1 MVDAEQGAAVTISGP
16 AFHRIPAAEMT
27 PAAID
32 YKNIPVQSEIIS
44 GIIHL
49 DVDSSTCFREL
60 DSFVSSDQGVATLVL
75 RVVNSPFYSRGQKVA
90 NIPHAIT
97 VLGFNVVR
105 SLAML
110 AFSRSIFAQ
119 TRNPL
124 FRTHI
129 WQHSLLTALA
139 GRRICEGLGDSS
151 GRDDAFIAGLMHDVG
166 KVLLFTHDQR
176 RYLDVLQSV
185 LETGCSSLEAES
197 RILGVDHCQ
206 VGREAVVQW
215 KLPERF
221 VDFMGEDLS
230 QPRPEYAVDPVRLS
244 LALANRLIRDIGIGG
259 RQEEDTSL
267 RQAALRN
274 FGVADELSGAWLEDS
289 FLTELMDGDTYRL
302 CANL

>member
-1 MVDAEQGAAVTISGP
+1 
-16 AFHRIPAAEMT
+16 MT
-27 PAAID
+27 PDAID

-49 DVDSSTCFREL
+49 DVDSNSCFREL
-60 DSFVSSDQGVATLVL
+60 DGFVSSDQGVATLVL

-119 TRNPL
+119 TRDPL
-124 FRTHI
+124 FRLHI

-139 GRRICEGLGDSS
+139 GRRICEEIGAAS
-151 GRDDAFIAGLMHDVG
+151 GRDDAFVAGLMHDVG
-166 KVLLFTHDQR
+166 KVLLFTHDPQC
-176 RYLDVLQSV
+176 YLEVLALI
-185 LETGCSSLEAES
+185 LETGCSSLQAE
-197 RILGVDHCQ
+197 RQLLGTDHCA
-206 VGREAVVQW
+206 VGREAVGQW

-221 VDFMGEDLS
+221 IDYMGEDLS
-230 QPRPEYAVDPVRLS
+230 VPYPEYATDPVRRS
-244 LALANRLIRDIGIGG
+244 LALANKLIQDIGIGAMEVDDLAA
-259 RQEEDTSL
+259 RQSAL
-267 RQAALRN
+267 VALGAAE
-274 FGVADELSGAWLEDS
+274 AQCGAWLDLAFFDDLINGE
-289 FLTELMDGDTYRL
+289 TYQL